1 LSEER
6 WQDVREKG
14 SVLGILLVVAV
25 ARLLGRRAAGLVVR
39 AVAAW
44 YALLQ
49 PRVRRAS
56 GEYLRR
62 VGEPA
67 RLRDVL
73 HHVST
78 FAQVTTDRLFL
89 VRGDVGRFRVSREG
103 EEILVGLRDR
113 RQGALLLLA
122 HLGSFEVLRVL
133 SRDRALPVS
142 VLGYFENAR
151 RLNGVLRRVAPGVD
165 ARLIPIRPDDPSF
178 IFEVEDRIR
187 AGEMVGTMGDRVG
200 FDGKSTSAPFLGA
213 PARFPTGPYLL
224 AAALRCPVY
233 LVFGL
238 FRAPDRYHLVC
249 EPFAESVVLPRG
261 PEREAAL
268 RDLAARYARRLEH
281 HCSCYPDNWFNF
293 YDFWSAA

>member
-1 LSEER
+1 MSEER
-6 WQDVREKG
+6 WQEVREKG
-14 SVLGILLVVAV
+14 SVLGILLVAAV
-25 ARLLGRRAAGLVVR
+25 ARLLGRRAAGLLVR
-39 AVAAW
+39 VVAAW
-44 YALLQ
+44 YALLH
-49 PRVRRAS
+49 PRVRRVS
-56 GEYLRR
+56 RDYLRR
-62 VGEPA
+62 LGGPP
-67 RLRDVL
+67 RLGDVL

-89 VRGDVGRFRVSREG
+89 VRGDVGRFRFSREG

-122 HLGSFEVLRVL
+122 HLGSFEVLRAL
-133 SRDRALPVS
+133 SVDRSLPVS

-178 IFEVEDRIR
+178 VFEVEDRIR

-200 FDGKSTSAPFLGA
+200 FDGKSTAAPFLGA
-213 PARFPTGPYLL
+213 WARFPTGPYLL

-233 LVFGL
+233 LAFGL

-261 PEREAAL
+261 PGREAAL
-268 RDLAARYARRLEH
+268 GDLAARYARRLEH
-281 HCSCYPDNWFNF
+281 HCRSYPDNWFNF